1 MFYLERRIYMTNAE
15 LQKLVETI
23 SIQSFQK
30 PFLHKAY
37 FNPRL
42 RTTGGRYMLGSHDID
57 INRRYLDEHGM
68 DELIGIIK
76 HELCHYHLHIE
87 AKGYKHGDQDF
98 KNLLVKVGG
107 PRYCSSLPNVNRRKR
122 VLLYVCSKCGLNFER
137 KRKIDTRKYVCG
149 RCRGKLRLIKEV
161 VLEKGQS

>member
-15 LQKLVETI
+15 LQKIVETI

-76 HELCHYHLHIE
+76 HELCHYHLHLE
-87 AKGYKHGDQDF
+87 GKGYKHGDQDF
-98 KNLLVKVGG
+98 KSLLKEVGG
-107 PRYCSSLPNVNRRKR
+107 PRFCSLLPGVNRRKR
-122 VLLYVCSKCGLNFER
+122 VLLYICSKCGLNFER
-137 KRKIDTRKYVCG
+137 KRKINTRKFVCG

>member
-1 MFYLERRIYMTNAE
+1 MTNAE
-15 LQKLVETI
+15 LQQLVEKI
-23 SIQSFQK
+23 SMQSFKK

-57 INRRYLDEHGM
+57 INRKYLDEHGM

-87 AKGYKHGDQDF
+87 GKGYKHGDRDF
-98 KNLLVKVGG
+98 KNLLNKVGG
-107 PRYCSSLPNVNRRKR
+107 PRHCSSLSSASRRSR
-122 VLLYVCSKCGLNFER
+122 VLVYVCNTCGLNFQR
-137 KRKIDTRKYVCG
+137 RRRINTSKYVCG
-149 RCRGKLRLIKEV
+149 RCRGKLRLVKEV
-161 VLEKGQS
+161 VSEERQS

>member
-1 MFYLERRIYMTNAE
+1 MTNAE
-15 LQKLVETI
+15 LQKIVETI

-76 HELCHYHLHIE
+76 HELCHYHLHLE
-87 AKGYKHGDQDF
+87 GKGYKHGDQDF
-98 KNLLVKVGG
+98 KSLLKEVGG
-107 PRYCSSLPNVNRRKR
+107 PRFCSLLPGVNRRKR
-122 VLLYVCSKCGLNFER
+122 VLLYICSKCGLNFER
-137 KRKIDTRKYVCG
+137 KRKINTRKFVCG